1 MLRVI
6 PGTRATPANTHT
18 RAMSYGRLPT
28 AEALSLVRLFIIL
41 AMTREKVIAFLV
53 PEKVKK
59 KVCWASICVGVRF
72 DPEQGTTLCMKQQ
85 GSMTADL

>member
-6 PGTRATPANTHT
+6 PGTRATPANTHS

-28 AEALSLVRLFIIL
+28 AEALSLIRLFIIL
-41 AMTREKVIAFLV
+41 SMTREKVIVFLV

-72 DPEQGTTLCMKQQ
+72 DSERDTTLCMKQQ
-85 GSMTADL
+85 GSVKADL